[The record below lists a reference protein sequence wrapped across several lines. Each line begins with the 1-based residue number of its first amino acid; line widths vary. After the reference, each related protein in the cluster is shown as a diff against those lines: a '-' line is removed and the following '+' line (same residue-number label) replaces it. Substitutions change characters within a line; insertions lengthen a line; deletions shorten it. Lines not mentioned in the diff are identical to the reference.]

1 MRRAGQGGAGPGSQ
15 LGQLPAG
22 WAAQHVI
29 QIAAQS
35 GHGLNLRQPHFMT
48 AKLSSTC
55 LLSPCPVWPPHTQ
68 CVCLPCVCVWRL
80 TVIYL
85 FNHPYSQLPVA
96 LLLLT
101 VAAANVKRK
110 FSHLCAAS
118 RICILISLEQVA
130 TVSSTRLEPST
141 ASG

>member
-1 MRRAGQGGAGPGSQ
+1 MRRAAQGGAGPGSQ

-55 LLSPCPVWPPHTQ
+55 LLSPCPVWPPPPTLSV
-68 CVCLPCVCVWRL
+68 CVYLVCVWRL
-80 TVIYL
+80 TVSYL

-96 LLLLT
+96 LLSLLLLL
-101 VAAANVKRK
+101 
-110 FSHLCAAS
+110 H
-118 RICILISLEQVA
+118 
-130 TVSSTRLEPST
+130 
-141 ASG
+141 